1 MSGQFTPAQ
10 HNRIESTDDPDLA
23 RNFGLTEFNRETGL
37 YTAPKAPDAGQRD
50 GADVQAERHAAAKA
64 EGDEAD
70 KAMRDKLAAAQ
81 ADADKTTATKP
92 ATKATGEK
100 APTKAASQSKADDAK
115 DSKDDDKK

>member
-1 MSGQFTPAQ
+1 MSGQFAPAQ

-50 GADVQAERHAAAKA
+50 GADVEAERHAAAKV

-92 ATKATGEK
+92 ATKATGSK
-100 APTKAASQSKADDAK
+100 TSQSKADDAK